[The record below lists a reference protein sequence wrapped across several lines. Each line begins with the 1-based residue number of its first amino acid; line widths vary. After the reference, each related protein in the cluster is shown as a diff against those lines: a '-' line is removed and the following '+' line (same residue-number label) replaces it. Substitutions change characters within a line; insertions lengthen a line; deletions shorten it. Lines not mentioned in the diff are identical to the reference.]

1 MGAAASRKRAAALI
15 SCAGRSIEG
24 GCSLH
29 GYHVCWCAA
38 PDGRGGGRPTDELM
52 EMPVDGRVAL
62 AAAVVQALDIEH
74 LDAAAAIADQA
85 RLLQLARD
93 EGDAAALHTQH
104 LRQEL
109 LRQRQGVAHQQIA

>member
-38 PDGRGGGRPTDELM
+38 PDGRGGRPTDELM

-85 RLLQLARD
+85 RLLQPAGD
-93 EGDAAALHTQH
+93 EGDAAALYPQH

-109 LRQRQGVAHQQIA
+109 LRQRQGFAHHQIA